1 LFFARERCG
10 IKEGLHRGFAET
22 PAPLM
27 RARLVVMR
35 DPFVEI
41 GLQRVDRSTHPQ
53 PSAPIFDRTAS

>member
-35 DPFVEI
+35 DLFVEI
-41 GLQRVDRSTHPQ
+41 GLQRVDRG
-53 PSAPIFDRTAS
+53 